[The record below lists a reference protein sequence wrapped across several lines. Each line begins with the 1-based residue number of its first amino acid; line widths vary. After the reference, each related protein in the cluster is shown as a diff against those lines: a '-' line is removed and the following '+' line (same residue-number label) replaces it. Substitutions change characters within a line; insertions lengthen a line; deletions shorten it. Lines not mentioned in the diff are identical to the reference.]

1 MGMIKDF
8 LDGLNYEE
16 FGDCGARS
24 YADSHVVAVHCYH
37 NLVIIEKGRN
47 ADGGNRPKD
56 WAVPRQPTSSTRSL
70 APRPMAAVRV
80 CEGPTGESGPT
91 R

>member
-1 MGMIKDF
+1 VIGS
-8 LDGLNYEE
+8 
-16 FGDCGARS
+16 AR

-56 WAVPRQPTSSTRSL
+56 WAVPRQAYDLNP
-70 APRPMAAVRV
+70 
-80 CEGPTGESGPT
+80 
-91 R
+91 